1 MNLRKLLL
9 ALTSV
14 LVLFCVVALAGSD
27 EASPETKAKE
37 KSAKKKGVK
46 LPPCAACAALV
57 ASFEAGIKRTARG
70 NLAGGDTRY
79 CSLFNIQQS
88 YYNKYAY
95 CILELKRLESQ
106 NICKL
111 WQSNN

>member
-79 CSLFNIQQS
+79 YLVHSIQLANIQQS
-88 YYNKYAY
+88 YYKKYAY
-95 CILELKRLESQ
+95 SICYRVRLESQ
-106 NICKL
+106 NIC
-111 WQSNN
+111 